1 MLPLIHTIKSAVMA
15 AYMRLLD
22 NSTAFGQAIECW
34 QDKHPI
40 LPEAPLLNGRVSK
53 RALTV

>member
-1 MLPLIHTIKSAVMA
+1 MA